1 MQFTQGI
8 VTPSPAVMEQL
19 RLQSKGCR
27 VSVKNTVGL
36 TVFNIGLENSI
47 KKSSKAANTLTGILS
62 RF

>member
-1 MQFTQGI
+1 MQFRQGI

-19 RLQSKGCR
+19 HLQSEGCR

-47 KKSSKAANTLTGILS
+47 KKSSEAANTLTGILS